1 MVLRRCPHADSE
13 VMRYIS
19 GIHACLS
26 YAAAG
31 PERFAVAA
39 RTLYLDLSGLNME
52 DFTLTATPLP
62 DRTAGHVSR

>member
-1 MVLRRCPHADSE
+1 MVLRRCPHAYSE

-31 PERFAVAA
+31 PERFAAAA
-39 RTLYLDLSGLNME
+39 RTSAGDDLDLL
-52 DFTLTATPLP
+52 LQP
-62 DRTAGHVSR
+62 H